1 MLGLTTPGGSNS
13 GILVVGVLQKVQ
25 QQQKLLSSIKF
36 GGVCLHFGSLLPP
49 PPELS
54 RAKRW
59 RGGYSTS
66 VIASSSV
73 AASSM
78 GNVQREK
85 VGPGQESVWD
95 YPRPPRLEA
104 VPERVKIVFNSK
116 VIADTTS
123 AYRVLETS
131 HPPVYYIPQKDIK
144 MEYVRK
150 AAGSSFC
157 EWKGNA
163 TYWSVNVDGRSAE
176 KVGWS
181 YEEPTSQF
189 LPIRSYLAFYAAP
202 MDACYVGDE
211 KAEPQPGGFYGGW
224 VTSRVVGPFKGGPG
238 SWGW

>member
-1 MLGLTTPGGSNS
+1 MANSRQKKKKKKNHCSSLGTRGLGFSALRLKQGDWEGESRCGEQTHRATKSKIGMLGLTTPGCSNA
-13 GILVVGVLQKVQ
+13 GILLVGVLQKVQ

-49 PPELS
+49 PRELC

-59 RGGYSTS
+59 RGGYSAS
-66 VIASSSV
+66 AIASGSA

-131 HPPVYYIPQKDIK
+131 HPPGMYVC
-144 MEYVRK
+144 MYVRSRI
-150 AAGSSFC
+150 SSLLSPVSFV
-157 EWKGNA
+157 
-163 TYWSVNVDGRSAE
+163 TVSVLAMVDDRFFVHA
-176 KVGWS
+176 V
-181 YEEPTSQF
+181 
-189 LPIRSYLAFYAAP
+189 L
-202 MDACYVGDE
+202 
-211 KAEPQPGGFYGGW
+211 
-224 VTSRVVGPFKGGPG
+224 
-238 SWGW
+238 

>member
-1 MLGLTTPGGSNS
+1 MLGLTTPGGSNA
-13 GILVVGVLQKVQ
+13 GILLIGVLQKV

-49 PPELS
+49 PPELC

-66 VIASSSV
+66 AIASGSA

-131 HPPVYYIPQKDIK
+131 HPPGMYVC
-144 MEYVRK
+144 MYVRSRI
-150 AAGSSFC
+150 SSLLSPVSFV
-157 EWKGNA
+157 
-163 TYWSVNVDGRSAE
+163 TVSV
-176 KVGWS
+176 
-181 YEEPTSQF
+181 
-189 LPIRSYLAFYAAP
+189 LAN
-202 MDACYVGDE
+202 G
-211 KAEPQPGGFYGGW
+211 
-224 VTSRVVGPFKGGPG
+224 
-238 SWGW
+238 

>member
-1 MLGLTTPGGSNS
+1 MLGLTTPGCSNA
-13 GILVVGVLQKVQ
+13 GILVVGVLQKVQQ

-49 PPELS
+49 PPELC

-59 RGGYSTS
+59 RGGGYSTS
-66 VIASSSV
+66 AIASGSA

-131 HPPVYYIPQKDIK
+131 HPPGMYVC
-144 MEYVRK
+144 MYVRSRI
-150 AAGSSFC
+150 SSLLSLVSFVTVSVLAMVDDRFLCIPCC
-157 EWKGNA
+157 E
-163 TYWSVNVDGRSAE
+163 R
-176 KVGWS
+176 
-181 YEEPTSQF
+181 
-189 LPIRSYLAFYAAP
+189 L
-202 MDACYVGDE
+202 
-211 KAEPQPGGFYGGW
+211 
-224 VTSRVVGPFKGGPG
+224 VTNFPV
-238 SWGW
+238 